1 MLEKYNT
8 RVRQAI
14 SDNYMEYSKTKAMAE
29 KERETVIERLRL
41 EAKTLPYRDYVS
53 LQEKAERLAKEIEEL
68 NIQIDIWD
76 KAREICLNIADEM
89 FWGGLSY
96 EGEI

>member
-1 MLEKYNT
+1 MVEKYNT

-29 KERETVIERLRL
+29 KERENVIERLRL
-41 EAKTLPYRDYVS
+41 ETKTLPYRDYIA
-53 LQEKAERLAKEIEEL
+53 LQEKADRLVKEIEEL

-89 FWGGLSY
+89 L
-96 EGEI
+96 

>member
-1 MLEKYNT
+1 MIEKYNT

-29 KERETVIERLRL
+29 KELENVNERLRL
-41 EAKTLPYRDYVS
+41 EAKTLPYRDYIS
-53 LQEKAERLAKEIEEL
+53 LQKKSAMLANEIVEL
-68 NIQIDIWD
+68 SIQIDIWD

-89 FWGGLSY
+89 L
-96 EGEI
+96 

>member
-89 FWGGLSY
+89 F
-96 EGEI
+96 

>member
-1 MLEKYNT
+1 MIEKYNT

-14 SDNYMEYSKTKAMAE
+14 SDNYMEYSKTKAMV
-29 KERETVIERLRL
+29 EREREAVVEKLRT
-41 EAKTLPYRDYVS
+41 EKRTLPYSDYVS
-53 LQEKAERLAKEIEEL
+53 LQEKVERLTKEIEEL

-89 FWGGLSY
+89 L
-96 EGEI
+96 

>member
-1 MLEKYNT
+1 MIEKYNT

-14 SDNYMEYSKTKAMAE
+14 SDNYMEYSKTKAMTE
-29 KERETVIERLRL
+29 KEREIVIERLRT
-41 EAKTLPYRDYVS
+41 EKRTLPYSDYVS

-89 FWGGLSY
+89 L
-96 EGEI
+96 

>member
-1 MLEKYNT
+1 MIEKYNT

-29 KERETVIERLRL
+29 KELENVNERLRL
-41 EAKTLPYRDYVS
+41 EAKTLSYRAYIS
-53 LQEKAERLAKEIEEL
+53 LQKKSAMLANEIVKL
-68 NIQIDIWD
+68 SIQIDIWD

-89 FWGGLSY
+89 L
-96 EGEI
+96 

>member
-1 MLEKYNT
+1 MIEKYNT
-8 RVRQAI
+8 RVRQVI
-14 SDNYMEYSKTKAMAE
+14 SDNYIEYSKTKAMAE
-29 KERETVIERLRL
+29 REREAVIERLRT
-41 EAKTLPYRDYVS
+41 EKGTLPYSDYVS

-89 FWGGLSY
+89 L
-96 EGEI
+96 

>member
-1 MLEKYNT
+1 MVEKYNT

-29 KERETVIERLRL
+29 REREAVIEKLRA
-41 EAKTLPYRDYVS
+41 ERRTLSYNDYIP

-76 KAREICLNIADEM
+76 KAREICLNIADEI
-89 FWGGLSY
+89 L
-96 EGEI
+96 

>member
-1 MLEKYNT
+1 MIEKYNT

-14 SDNYMEYSKTKAMAE
+14 SDNYMEYSKTKAMTE
-29 KERETVIERLRL
+29 KERENVIERLRL
-41 EAKTLPYRDYVS
+41 ESKTLPYKDYIS
-53 LQEKAERLAKEIEEL
+53 LQEKADRLAKEIEEL

-89 FWGGLSY
+89 L
-96 EGEI
+96 

>member
-1 MLEKYNT
+1 MIEKYNT
-8 RVRQAI
+8 GVRQAI

-29 KERETVIERLRL
+29 RERETVIERLRT
-41 EAKTLPYRDYVS
+41 EKRTLPYSDYVS

-76 KAREICLNIADEM
+76 KAREICLNIVDEM
-89 FWGGLSY
+89 L
-96 EGEI
+96 

>member
-1 MLEKYNT
+1 MLERYNT

-14 SDNYMEYSKTKAMAE
+14 SDNYMEYSKTKVMVE

-89 FWGGLSY
+89 LWGGLSY

>member
-1 MLEKYNT
+1 MVEKYNT

-14 SDNYMEYSKTKAMAE
+14 SDNYMEYSKTKAMTE

-68 NIQIDIWD
+68 NTQIDIWD

-89 FWGGLSY
+89 F
-96 EGEI
+96 

>member
-1 MLEKYNT
+1 MVEKYNT

-14 SDNYMEYSKTKAMAE
+14 SDNYMEYSKTKIMAE
-29 KERETVIERLRL
+29 KERENVIERLRL
-41 EAKTLPYRDYVS
+41 EAKTLSYRDYVS

-68 NIQIDIWD
+68 NIQIGIWD

-89 FWGGLSY
+89 F
-96 EGEI
+96 

>member
-1 MLEKYNT
+1 MIEKYNT

-14 SDNYMEYSKTKAMAE
+14 SDNYMEYAKTKAMV
-29 KERETVIERLRL
+29 ERERENIIERLRL
-41 EAKTLPYRDYVS
+41 ESKTLPYRYYVD

-68 NIQIDIWD
+68 KIQIDIWD

-89 FWGGLSY
+89 L
-96 EGEI
+96 